1 MGRIAGA
8 LVAHDRFSS
17 NGPFHG
23 RGFKPICQTISKNR
37 AASVWVA
44 SDRRVGT
51 GSAPKTRSR
60 TSVLSTST
68 GSTGRAVCRRVVV
81 AAGNGY
87 VTASGLRR
95 SSCGRDGDLLH
106 LSYRVPQHGRDWHEI
121 AQSAP
126 IVWMPCSFGGA
137 RPYLVC
143 PGVINGI
150 ACGHRVAK
158 LYCARTYFLCRHCY
172 RLACASQREDR
183 YDRALRRTNNI
194 RVRLGGEPGMVS
206 ILPDRPKGMH
216 KRTYERMQSK
226 ILDAE
231 MLANERLAIF
241 VERLMRSDGRIAAR
255 SRKEFWT

>member
-1 MGRIAGA
+1 MG
-8 LVAHDRFSS
+8 
-17 NGPFHG
+17 
-23 RGFKPICQTISKNR
+23 GFGSTRWNWVSTKDTVEDQRSLDINRLNR
-37 AASVWVA
+37 AGCLQAGCCSGWQWIRAGERVASVE
-44 SDRRVGT
+44 
-51 GSAPKTRSR
+51 
-60 TSVLSTST
+60 
-68 GSTGRAVCRRVVV
+68 
-81 AAGNGY
+81 
-87 VTASGLRR
+87 LR
-95 SSCGRDGDLLH
+95 RDGDLLH